1 MWLDNKRILI
11 TGGTGAI
18 GKALLYKLLSYK
30 SGKIYIYS
38 RDEQKQDK
46 ELYNLSQ
53 NPDVKFIIGDIRD
66 YDSTKAALKDIDI
79 VFHTAALKIVRICE
93 DNPSEALM
101 TNVIGTQNIIR
112 SAIENGVE
120 KVIFT
125 SSDKAA
131 NPTTVMGTGKLYSER
146 LLSHANFIKGNSTV
160 FSSVRFG
167 NVLGSR
173 GCVLDLFKDQIRYQN
188 YVTVTDPNMTRF
200 ICTIDD
206 AIELLLKAGE
216 IACGGEI
223 FIKKMPSIRIMD
235 LAEVMINYM
244 APLYSK
250 EPGKIS
256 IKITGKHPSEKLYE
270 ELITAHESE
279 RAFELDD
286 YYCILPTLSM
296 DRSGILS
303 MRGGKPV
310 TDEITSNAGTY
321 LTQAE
326 LLDFLKKSSLL

>member
-18 GKALLYKLLSYK
+18 GKALLYKLLSYN
-30 SGKIYIYS
+30 SVKIYIYS

-216 IACGGEI
+216 IACRGEI

-250 EPGKIS
+250 DPRKIS